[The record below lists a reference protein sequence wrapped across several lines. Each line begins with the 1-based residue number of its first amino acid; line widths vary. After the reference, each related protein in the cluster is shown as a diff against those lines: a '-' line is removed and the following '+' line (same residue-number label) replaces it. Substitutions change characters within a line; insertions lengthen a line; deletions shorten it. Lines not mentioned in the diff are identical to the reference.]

1 MALKFGTFWSF
12 LGSFWDPPK
21 TPLFGGFWG
30 FLGKTLKNLVF
41 EVFGGILGI
50 RVWLVSR

>member
-12 LGSFWDPPK
+12 LGSFWDPLK